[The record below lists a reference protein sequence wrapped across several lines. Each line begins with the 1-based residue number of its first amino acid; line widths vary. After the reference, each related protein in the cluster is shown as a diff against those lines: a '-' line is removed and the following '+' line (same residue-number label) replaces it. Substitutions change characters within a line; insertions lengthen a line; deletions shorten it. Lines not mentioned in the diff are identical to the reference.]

1 MINEP
6 IENVIQNLGDG
17 FFWETKNAMQQCV
30 FLPEPEPG
38 YTLLTLIC
46 CGSSLRSNT
55 LPRVFCYG
63 LKGSGKSE
71 LGKFAAAMRGVPLLP
86 AKCTYAAIRNVL
98 NSMSTYEDS
107 DEGKEGSLLVWDN
120 LSVESLLA
128 NNDLYQLLLAGYSKS
143 SSKIQISSGVAGT
156 NLTFDTFS
164 PVIFSSV
171 FPLHIQVELEELHR
185 RLIVVPF
192 KPWEMFSPEGLKHYQ
207 EIGVESIFDK
217 QCPDFLD
224 FSYLSQSYQSYWND
238 DSNTTLLMES
248 QVAIRKELRNKK
260 SRLRS
265 LSSQFVTLLVDVLAN
280 GLALGAFAELD
291 EAVEFAIKLSKS
303 QQTIQEQSES
313 AVESLL
319 AAHIQ
324 ESTEVQRLT
333 NQALIAQGLKPA
345 KLRISAEDIKQYLD
359 NLQQQGR
366 LERKV
371 GVSER
376 TAIMGKLGFRL
387 DKKSWLEI

>member
-6 IENVIQNLGDG
+6 VENIIPSLGDG
-17 FFWETKNAMQQCV
+17 LFWETKDAMQQCV

-46 CGSSLRSNT
+46 CSSSLHSNT

-71 LGKFAAAMRGVPLLP
+71 LGKFVAAMRGVPLLP

-98 NSMSTYEDS
+98 NSMSTFEDS
-107 DEGKEGSLLVWDN
+107 NEKKEGSLLVWDN

-164 PVIFSSV
+164 PVVFSSV

-192 KPWEMFSPEGLKHYQ
+192 KPWEMFSPESLKHYQ
-207 EIGVESIFDK
+207 ELGIDSIFDK

-224 FSYLSQSYQSYWND
+224 FTYLTQAYQSYWS
-238 DSNTTLLMES
+238 DSQNVDRLLQA
-248 QVAIRKELRNKK
+248 QVVIRKELRNKK
-260 SRLRS
+260 SRLRAM
-265 LSSQFVTLLVDVLAN
+265 SSQFITLLIDTLAN
-280 GLALGAFAELD
+280 GLALGAFAELE
-291 EAVEFAIKLSKS
+291 EAVDFAVQLSKS
-303 QQTIQEQSES
+303 QQAIQEQSES

-319 AAHIQ
+319 AAYIQ
-324 ESTEVQRLT
+324 ESTEVQRIT
-333 NQALIAQGLKPA
+333 NQALVAQGLKPA
-345 KLRISAEDIKQYLD
+345 KLRIGAEDIKQYLD

-376 TAIMGKLGFRL
+376 TAILGKLGFRL